1 VGTILGIAQ
10 GDNFGVTPLYIVY
23 IRERHHFSL
32 VCTFEKA
39 TKKFNLKVDVQ
50 KASQRFRGKLA
61 IDVLVS
67 SNLP

>member
-1 VGTILGIAQ
+1 VQ
-10 GDNFGVTPLYIVY
+10 EGVLFETLVCIVY

-50 KASQRFRGKLA
+50 KASQRF
-61 IDVLVS
+61 
-67 SNLP
+67 NLEENWQ